1 MVSTST
7 WERSLVVPSLTELSI
22 TSRARSRTSAA
33 VYLRFRSWIEADGQC
48 HRLATPL
55 VTADLISVQLRP
67 DVLPAIADRPADED
81 FVRAPPVGVRGIE
94 ERDTKVDRAVERP
107 DRFFVVA
114 GTVTLRHSH
123 AAEPD

>member
-1 MVSTST
+1 MQVIQIDDVDAETSQARLAAPFDALGT
-7 WERSLVVPSLTELSI
+7 SVDDGRGTAAWRRDETEL
-22 TSRARSRTSAA
+22 A
-33 VYLRFRSWIEADGQC
+33 GQ
-48 HRLATPL
+48 H
-55 VTADLISVQLRP
+55 

-107 DRFFVVA
+107 DRFVVVA